1 MNTILLTEFDQEA
14 YDKGIIINDE
24 IKMVKNL
31 METTQWSLEK
41 AMSALKISDEYRK
54 YIIMELEREKL

>member
-41 AMSALKISDEYRK
+41 AMNALKIQKENRP
-54 YIIMELEREKL
+54 YIIPEFEK

>member
-1 MNTILLTEFDQEA
+1 MLREFDQEA

-31 METTQWSLEK
+31 VETTQWSLEK
-41 AMSALKISDEYRK
+41 AMNALKIPKENRP
-54 YIIMELEREKL
+54 YIIPEFEK

>member
-1 MNTILLTEFDQEA
+1 MLLTEFDQES

-31 METTQWSLEK
+31 METTQWPPEE
-41 AMSALKISDEYRK
+41 AMNALKISDEYRK

>member
-31 METTQWSLEK
+31 METTQRSLEK
-41 AMSALKISDEYRK
+41 AMNALKIPKENRP
-54 YIIMELEREKL
+54 YIIPEFEK

>member
-41 AMSALKISDEYRK
+41 AMNALKISKENRP
-54 YIIMELEREKL
+54 YIIPEFEK

>member
-1 MNTILLTEFDQEA
+1 MLREFDQEA

-41 AMSALKISDEYRK
+41 AMNALKIPKENRP
-54 YIIMELEREKL
+54 YIIPEFEK

>member
-1 MNTILLTEFDQEA
+1 MLREFDQEA

-41 AMSALKISDEYRK
+41 AMSALKIPKENRP
-54 YIIMELEREKL
+54 YIIPEFEK

>member
-1 MNTILLTEFDQEA
+1 VNTILLTEFNQEA

-41 AMSALKISDEYRK
+41 AMSALKIPEEHRQ
-54 YIIMELEREKL
+54 YIIPEFEK

>member
-31 METTQWSLEK
+31 METTQWSLEN
-41 AMSALKISDEYRK
+41 AMNALKIPKENRP
-54 YIIMELEREKL
+54 YIIPEFEK

>member
-41 AMSALKISDEYRK
+41 AMNALKIPKENRP
-54 YIIMELEREKL
+54 YIIPEFEK

>member
-1 MNTILLTEFDQEA
+1 MLREFDQEA
-14 YDKGIIINDE
+14 YDKGLVVDTE

-31 METTQWSLEK
+31 MDTMGLSLEK

>member
-1 MNTILLTEFDQEA
+1 MLREFNQEA

-41 AMSALKISDEYRK
+41 AMNALKISDEYRK